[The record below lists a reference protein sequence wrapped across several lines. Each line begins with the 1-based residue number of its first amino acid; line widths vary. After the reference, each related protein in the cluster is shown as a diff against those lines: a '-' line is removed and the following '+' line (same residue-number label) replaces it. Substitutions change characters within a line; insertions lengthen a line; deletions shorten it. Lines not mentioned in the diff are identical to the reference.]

1 VKRAAL
7 LLDVACVLAFVVIGR
22 ANHAEAASVTGLA
35 RTAWPFLAGLAIG
48 LAGTRAW
55 RRPAAI
61 IPAGLGAWLGTV
73 GFGMILRAISG
84 QGTAAA
90 FVLVALVFL
99 GPFMLGWRTAAIAKG
114 SVRTGRLPQR

>member
-7 LLDVACVLAFVVIGR
+7 LLDIACVLAFVVIGR

-73 GFGMILRAISG
+73 GFGMILRVTSG

-99 GPFMLGWRTAAIAKG
+99 GLFMLGWRAVAIATG
-114 SVRTGRLPQR
+114 LVRTGRLPQR